1 MSGKD
6 AGTPRVFLLRHGET
20 EWSKTGQFTGKT
32 EVLLTEHGRDQVIAT
47 GTIVYG
53 KGKMIDPAKVMK
65 VFASPRSRAVQTW
78 ELLSGKE
85 NGEGCE
91 LRSELEEW
99 NYGSACPSSFSIASC

>member
-32 EVLLTEHGRDQVIAT
+32 EVSLTEHGEEQVMAT
-47 GTIVYG
+47 GSMVYG
-53 KGKMIDPAKVMK
+53 KGKLIDPTKVAKAFV
-65 VFASPRSRAVQTW
+65 SPRSRAVQTW
-78 ELLSGKE
+78 NLLSG
-85 NGEGCE
+85 NAAGDGCE

-99 NYGSACPSSFSIASC
+99 DYG